1 MEESE
6 WGHASVDRHV
16 PGDEI
21 GPNGDNPGAGGG
33 RNLHLWTG
41 RDIRVLDP
49 LVTVYR
55 NSVTH
60 LSLISI
66 LDGTTLNWCQEE
78 VLRAQMSNTV
88 LFGKVKDQELM
99 VYNFRGQLQ
108 CRMGGK
114 REGPS
119 KLIPSSGT

>member
-6 WGHASVDRHV
+6 WGHASVDRPV

-21 GPNGDNPGAGGG
+21 GPNPGLEEVVTCIYGPAV
-33 RNLHLWTG
+33 TYTCP
-41 RDIRVLDP
+41 DP
-49 LVTVYR
+49 LVTAYR

-66 LDGTTLNWCQEE
+66 LDGTTLNWCRQE

-99 VYNFRGQLQ
+99 V
-108 CRMGGK
+108 
-114 REGPS
+114 
-119 KLIPSSGT
+119 